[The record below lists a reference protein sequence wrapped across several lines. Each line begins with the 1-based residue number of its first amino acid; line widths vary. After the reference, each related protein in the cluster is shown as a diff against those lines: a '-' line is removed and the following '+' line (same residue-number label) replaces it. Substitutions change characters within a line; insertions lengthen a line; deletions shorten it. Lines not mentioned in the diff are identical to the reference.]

1 MFYDIGPMAKN
12 KGSTLSTECVC
23 PRKVVNTLLC
33 PRKVVI
39 FAGKA
44 ESLPKACII
53 RICL

>member
-1 MFYDIGPMAKN
+1 MFYDIGPRAKT
-12 KGSTLSTECVC
+12 KGSTLSTERV
-23 PRKVVNTLLC
+23 C

-53 RICL
+53 RICLFGSIKEEL